1 MKKFLFVDT
10 ETTGLDSK
18 INGIHQV
25 AGILVIEGEV
35 VEKFDLKFRPKEEEK
50 IDRMALEVSSLTEKE
65 VIERDLSSFEAY
77 YKFNKKMT
85 KHIDKYD
92 REDKAIIAGYN
103 CPFDAQFLND
113 WYAKHGNKYFFG
125 LFHGGAY
132 LDGLSLAVQLE
143 IKEGK
148 RLFRPNRKLDTV
160 AKTLGVKLDNA
171 HDALA
176 DINATRE
183 VINILWRK
191 VIG

>member
-1 MKKFLFVDT
+1 MKKFLFTDT

-18 INGIHQV
+18 INGVHQV
-25 AGILVIEGEV
+25 AGILVIEGEI
-35 VEKFDLKFRPKEEEK
+35 VEKFDLKFRPMDAEK
-50 IDRMALEVSSLTEKE
+50 VDIEALQVSGLTEKE
-65 VIERDLSSFEAY
+65 VAKRDMSSVEAY
-77 YKFNKKMT
+77 RDFNKKMT
-85 KHIDKYD
+85 KHINKYD

-113 WYAKHGNKYFFG
+113 WYAKNGNKYFFG

-132 LDGLSLAVQLE
+132 LDGLNLAMQLE
-143 IKEGK
+143 IKSGK

-160 AKTLGVKLDNA
+160 AKALGVKLDNA

-176 DINATRE
+176 DIEATRE

-191 VIG
+191 VVG